1 MHESTVTFCI
11 VNQREDKITLI
22 VQKEEM
28 LSKESNDFYTKA
40 RTIKRKVNYKKI
52 QEIAIIST
60 VILVIIILFLQ
71 LSVDGHLKSAEKLA
85 KESIQILL

>member
-1 MHESTVTFCI
+1 
-11 VNQREDKITLI
+11 
-22 VQKEEM
+22 M

-60 VILVIIILFLQ
+60 VILVIIYLILAIICGWTFTKCGKA
-71 LSVDGHLKSAEKLA
+71 S
-85 KESIQILL
+85 

>member
-1 MHESTVTFCI
+1 MSI
-11 VNQREDKITLI
+11 KSKILNQREDKITLI

-60 VILVIIILFLQ
+60 VILVIIYLILAIICGWTFKKCGKA
-71 LSVDGHLKSAEKLA
+71 S
-85 KESIQILL
+85 